1 MMHTGV
7 PRIQSNQLWRTREA
21 KCLAIIA
28 RALAIFRQRGPFPET
43 EVELNREFYFCLIE
57 ASRDLFPYDE
67 VAPVTECCN
76 QPDPDDDARARREQ
90 KRPDFQWIYLDR
102 YESDPQRSS
111 RQFVVECKRLGNP
124 PRPDWVLNSN
134 YIEHGIARFRHPD
147 WAYAKRAES
156 GAMIGYIQ
164 SMTPPAILANV
175 NTECRNKSF
184 PDLTPAS
191 AWLNGETTR
200 LDQAFQRSFAV
211 SPIRL
216 HHFWIDLRVGVG
228 ERIGCTIVD
237 AQAVRT
243 PRGRGQ

>member
-1 MMHTGV
+1 MHADV
-7 PRIQSNQLWRTREA
+7 PHIASNRLWRTREA

-28 RALAIFRQRGPFPET
+28 RALDIFRQLESFPES
-43 EVELNREFYFCLIE
+43 EIELNRAFYFCLIA
-57 ASRDLFPYDE
+57 ASRDLYPDDE

-76 QPDPDDDARARREQ
+76 QPDPDDGARARREQ

-111 RQFVVECKRLGNP
+111 KQFVVECKRLGDP
-124 PRPDWVLNSN
+124 PRADWVLNLN

-164 SMTPPAILANV
+164 TMTPPAILVAI
-175 NTECRNKSF
+175 NTECRSNSF
-184 PDLTPAS
+184 SDLTPAS
-191 AWLNGETTR
+191 AWVTGGTTR
-200 LDQAFQRSFAV
+200 LDHAFERSFEV

-216 HHFWIDLRVGVG
+216 HHFWIDLRSADLM
-228 ERIGCTIVD
+228 ES
-237 AQAVRT
+237 
-243 PRGRGQ
+243 